1 MKIIITWLLFI
12 GVIAVNALANI
23 LPINGYNTGQ
33 ISAFYPNAF
42 VPAGFTFSIWGVI
55 YLLLL
60 SYTIG
65 FTFYSFKPQ
74 QHPKAFKF
82 IERVNTYFLL
92 TCVFNMSWIVAWH
105 YLQIELSV
113 LIMLLFL
120 STLIQLFLKTK
131 SMANDLTLIQRFI
144 LQTPFIVYLG
154 WISVATIA
162 NITALLVAYKWTAL
176 SIAPVYWSAAMIL
189 IATPDTTWST
199 PNETVATACKRAP
212 TAPKIIAANNP
223 IQGPCWEPI
232 NPPAH
237 APKIIIPSRPILTT
251 PARSENNPPSPA
263 KIIGTESNNAADTVP
278 TLVNSVAPVINRI
291 IDISNKR

>member
-1 MKIIITWLLFI
+1 MKIIITWLLFV

-65 FTFYSFKPQ
+65 YTYYTIKQ
-74 QHPKAFKF
+74 QQFPKAFAF
-82 IERVNTYFLL
+82 IERIHIYFLL
-92 TCVFNMSWIVAWH
+92 TCVFNMAWIVAWH
-105 YLQIELSV
+105 YLQIEISV

-120 STLIQLFLKTK
+120 STLIQLFLKSTT
-131 SMANDLTLIQRFI
+131 MANALTSTQKFI

-162 NITALLVAYKWTAL
+162 NITALLVAYQWTAFG
-176 SIAPVYWSAAMIL
+176 IAPVYWSAAMIL
-189 IATPDTTWST
+189 IAIILAVLMVKKFKVVEFTLV
-199 PNETVATACKRAP
+199 VAWALWGIYNA
-212 TAPKIIAANNP
+212 
-223 IQGPCWEPI
+223 QGP
-232 NPPAH
+232 A
-237 APKIIIPSRPILTT
+237 APIL
-251 PARSENNPPSPA
+251 ARITA
-263 KIIGTESNNAADTVP
+263 GGIGLLMTASLFTFSNNRKSKMA
-278 TLVNSVAPVINRI
+278 
-291 IDISNKR
+291 

>member
-1 MKIIITWLLFI
+1 MKIIGTWVLFL

-65 FTFYSFKPQ
+65 FTYYSLKRQ
-74 QHPKAFKF
+74 AYPKAFVF
-82 IERVNTYFLL
+82 IERINIYFLL
-92 TCVFNMSWIVAWH
+92 TCVFNMSWIIAWH
-105 YLQIELSV
+105 YLQIEISV
-113 LIMLLFL
+113 VIMLLFL
-120 STLIQLFLKTK
+120 VTLIQLFLK
-131 SMANDLTLIQRFI
+131 SNIMANDLNLTQKFI

-162 NITALLVAYKWTAL
+162 NITALMVAYKWTAL

-189 IATPDTTWST
+189 IAIVLALLMVKKFQVVSFTLV
-199 PNETVATACKRAP
+199 VAWALWGIYNA
-212 TAPKIIAANNP
+212 
-223 IQGPCWEPI
+223 QGP
-232 NPPAH
+232 A
-237 APKIIIPSRPILTT
+237 APIL
-251 PARSENNPPSPA
+251 ARLTA
-263 KIIGTESNNAADTVP
+263 GGIGLLISAVLFRFIQQFRESR
-278 TLVNSVAPVINRI
+278 VA
-291 IDISNKR
+291 

>member
-1 MKIIITWLLFI
+1 MKIIITWLLFV

-65 FTFYSFKPQ
+65 YTYFSLKRQAY
-74 QHPKAFKF
+74 PKAYRF
-82 IERVNTYFLL
+82 IEHVNTYFLL
-92 TCVFNMSWIVAWH
+92 TCVFNMAWIVAWH

-131 SMANDLTLIQRFI
+131 SMAHDLNLIQRFI

-189 IATPDTTWST
+189 IAIVLAAVMLIKFKAVPFALV
-199 PNETVATACKRAP
+199 VAWALWGIYNA
-212 TAPKIIAANNP
+212 
-223 IQGPCWEPI
+223 QGP
-232 NPPAH
+232 A
-237 APKIIIPSRPILTT
+237 APIL
-251 PARSENNPPSPA
+251 ARLTAIGIGVLVSAVLFRFIQNLRENSIFK
-263 KIIGTESNNAADTVP
+263 KIAS
-278 TLVNSVAPVINRI
+278 
-291 IDISNKR
+291 

>member
-1 MKIIITWLLFI
+1 MKIILTWILFV

-65 FTFYSFKPQ
+65 FTYYTFKRQ
-74 QHPKAFKF
+74 AYPKAYRF
-82 IERVNTYFLL
+82 IERVNIYFLL
-92 TCVFNMSWIVAWH
+92 TCVFNMAWIVAWH

-120 STLIQLFLKTK
+120 STLIQLFLNTKTT
-131 SMANDLTLIQRFI
+131 SHDLTLTQRFI

-162 NITALLVAYKWTAL
+162 NITALLVAYKWTAF
-176 SIAPVYWSAAMIL
+176 SISPVYWSAAMIL
-189 IATPDTTWST
+189 IAIVLALLMVKKFQVVSFTLV
-199 PNETVATACKRAP
+199 VAWALWGIYNA
-212 TAPKIIAANNP
+212 
-223 IQGPCWEPI
+223 QGP
-232 NPPAH
+232 A
-237 APKIIIPSRPILTT
+237 APIL
-251 PARSENNPPSPA
+251 ARLTSIGIGVLISAVLFRFIQNFRENSMDK
-263 KIIGTESNNAADTVP
+263 KIAS
-278 TLVNSVAPVINRI
+278 
-291 IDISNKR
+291 

>member
-1 MKIIITWLLFI
+1 MKIIITWLLFV

-120 STLIQLFLKTK
+120 STLIQLFLKL
-131 SMANDLTLIQRFI
+131 NQW
-144 LQTPFIVYLG
+144 P
-154 WISVATIA
+154 
-162 NITALLVAYKWTAL
+162 
-176 SIAPVYWSAAMIL
+176 MI
-189 IATPDTTWST
+189 
-199 PNETVATACKRAP
+199 
-212 TAPKIIAANNP
+212 
-223 IQGPCWEPI
+223 
-232 NPPAH
+232 
-237 APKIIIPSRPILTT
+237 
-251 PARSENNPPSPA
+251 
-263 KIIGTESNNAADTVP
+263 
-278 TLVNSVAPVINRI
+278 
-291 IDISNKR
+291 

>member
-1 MKIIITWLLFI
+1 MKIIGTWVLFL

-60 SYTIG
+60 SYSIG
-65 FTFYSFKPQ
+65 YTYYTLKQ
-74 QHPKAFKF
+74 EQYPKAFAF
-82 IERVNTYFLL
+82 IERNNIYFLL

-113 LIMLLFL
+113 VIMLLFL
-120 STLIQLFLKTK
+120 STLIQLFLKSTT
-131 SMANDLTLIQRFI
+131 MANALTTTQKFI

-162 NITALLVAYKWTAL
+162 NFTALLVAYKWIPL
-176 SIAPVYWSAAMIL
+176 SIAPAYWSAAMIL
-189 IATPDTTWST
+189 IAILLAVLMLKKFQAIAFALV
-199 PNETVATACKRAP
+199 VAWALWGIYNAQGS
-212 TAPKIIAANNP
+212 AA
-223 IQGPCWEPI
+223 
-232 NPPAH
+232 
-237 APKIIIPSRPILTT
+237 PIL
-251 PARSENNPPSPA
+251 ARITAGGIGLLITASLFTLINNRKSKMA
-263 KIIGTESNNAADTVP
+263 
-278 TLVNSVAPVINRI
+278 
-291 IDISNKR
+291 

>member
-1 MKIIITWLLFI
+1 MKIIITWLLFV

-65 FTFYSFKPQ
+65 YTYYTIKQ
-74 QHPKAFKF
+74 QQFPKAFAF
-82 IERVNTYFLL
+82 IERIHIYFLL
-92 TCVFNMSWIVAWH
+92 TCVFNMAWIVAWH
-105 YLQIELSV
+105 YLQIEISV

-120 STLIQLFLKTK
+120 STLIQLFLKSTT
-131 SMANDLTLIQRFI
+131 MANALTSTQKFI

-162 NITALLVAYKWTAL
+162 NITALLVAYKWTAFG
-176 SIAPVYWSAAMIL
+176 IAPVYWSAAMIL
-189 IATPDTTWST
+189 IAIILAVLMVKKFKVVEFTLV
-199 PNETVATACKRAP
+199 VAWALWGIYNA
-212 TAPKIIAANNP
+212 
-223 IQGPCWEPI
+223 QGP
-232 NPPAH
+232 A
-237 APKIIIPSRPILTT
+237 APIL
-251 PARSENNPPSPA
+251 ARITA
-263 KIIGTESNNAADTVP
+263 GGIGLLMTASLFTFSNNRESKMA
-278 TLVNSVAPVINRI
+278 
-291 IDISNKR
+291 

>member
-74 QHPKAFKF
+74 QHPEAFKF

-131 SMANDLTLIQRFI
+131 SMANDLSLTQRFI

-189 IATPDTTWST
+189 IAIVLALLMVKKFQVVSFTLV
-199 PNETVATACKRAP
+199 VAWALWGIYNA
-212 TAPKIIAANNP
+212 
-223 IQGPCWEPI
+223 QGP
-232 NPPAH
+232 A
-237 APKIIIPSRPILTT
+237 APIL
-251 PARSENNPPSPA
+251 ARLTA
-263 KIIGTESNNAADTVP
+263 AGIGILITAIFFSFIYKP
-278 TLVNSVAPVINRI
+278 RK
-291 IDISNKR
+291 NKMA

>member
-74 QHPKAFKF
+74 QNPEAFKF

-189 IATPDTTWST
+189 IAILLALLMVKKFQVVSFTLV
-199 PNETVATACKRAP
+199 VAWALWGIYNA
-212 TAPKIIAANNP
+212 
-223 IQGPCWEPI
+223 QGP
-232 NPPAH
+232 A
-237 APKIIIPSRPILTT
+237 APIL
-251 PARSENNPPSPA
+251 ARLTA
-263 KIIGTESNNAADTVP
+263 AGIGLLITAVFFSFIYKP
-278 TLVNSVAPVINRI
+278 RK
-291 IDISNKR
+291 NKMA

>member
-1 MKIIITWLLFI
+1 MKIIGTWVLFL

-60 SYTIG
+60 SYSIG
-65 FTFYSFKPQ
+65 YTYYTLKQ
-74 QHPKAFKF
+74 EQYPKAFAF
-82 IERVNTYFLL
+82 IERINIYFLL

-113 LIMLLFL
+113 VIMLLFL
-120 STLIQLFLKTK
+120 STLIQLFLKSNT
-131 SMANDLTLIQRFI
+131 MAGALTSTQKFI

-162 NITALLVAYKWTAL
+162 NSTALLVAYQWNGFGMP
-176 SIAPVYWSAAMIL
+176 PVYWSALMIL
-189 IATPDTTWST
+189 IAILLAVLMLKKFKAIPFALV
-199 PNETVATACKRAP
+199 VAWALWGIYNA
-212 TAPKIIAANNP
+212 
-223 IQGPCWEPI
+223 QGP
-232 NPPAH
+232 A
-237 APKIIIPSRPILTT
+237 APILAKFTSIGIKILCT
-251 PARSENNPPSPA
+251 ASLLTFLIARG
-263 KIIGTESNNAADTVP
+263 K
-278 TLVNSVAPVINRI
+278 L
-291 IDISNKR
+291 KWLK

>member
-1 MKIIITWLLFI
+1 MKIIVTWLLFA

-42 VPAGFTFSIWGVI
+42 VPAGFTFSIWGII

-65 FTFYSFKPQ
+65 YTYYTFKRRQY
-74 QHPKAFKF
+74 PKAYLF
-82 IERVNTYFLL
+82 IERINTYFLL
-92 TCVFNMSWIVAWH
+92 TCLFNMAWIVAWH

-120 STLIQLFLKTK
+120 STLIQLFLKSKT
-131 SMANDLTLIQRFI
+131 MAHDLTTTQKFI

-176 SIAPVYWSAAMIL
+176 NIAPVYWSAAMIL
-189 IATPDTTWST
+189 IAILLAVLMLKKFHAVPFALVVTWALWGI
-199 PNETVATACKRAP
+199 NNGQGP
-212 TAPKIIAANNP
+212 TAPIIANYTSLG
-223 IQGPCWEPI
+223 I
-232 NPPAH
+232 
-237 APKIIIPSRPILTT
+237 KILCTASLLTFLIAT
-251 PARSENNPPSPA
+251 G
-263 KIIGTESNNAADTVP
+263 K
-278 TLVNSVAPVINRI
+278 L
-291 IDISNKR
+291 KWLKL

>member
-42 VPAGFTFSIWGVI
+42 VPAGFTFSIWGII

-65 FTFYSFKPQ
+65 FTFYSIKSQ
-74 QHPKAFKF
+74 QHPKAFIL
-82 IERVNTYFLL
+82 IERINIYFLW

-131 SMANDLTLIQRFI
+131 SMANDLTLTQRFI

-176 SIAPVYWSAAMIL
+176 SIAPIYWSAAMIL
-189 IATPDTTWST
+189 IAIVLALLMLRKFKVV
-199 PNETVATACKRAP
+199 EFALVVAWALWGIYNA
-212 TAPKIIAANNP
+212 
-223 IQGPCWEPI
+223 QGP
-232 NPPAH
+232 A
-237 APKIIIPSRPILTT
+237 APIL
-251 PARSENNPPSPA
+251 ARLTA
-263 KIIGTESNNAADTVP
+263 AGIGLLITAVLFRFIQNIRESRMA
-278 TLVNSVAPVINRI
+278 
-291 IDISNKR
+291 

>member
-1 MKIIITWLLFI
+1 MKITGTWLLFA

-65 FTFYSFKPQ
+65 FTYYTLKQ
-74 QHPKAFKF
+74 EQYPKAFTF
-82 IERVNTYFLL
+82 IERINLYFLL
-92 TCVFNMSWIVAWH
+92 TCLLNMAWIVAWH

-113 LIMLLFL
+113 VIMLLFL
-120 STLIQLFLKTK
+120 ITLIQLFLKSSTI
-131 SMANDLTLIQRFI
+131 ANALTSTQKFI

-162 NITALLVAYKWTAL
+162 NSTALLVAYKWNAF
-176 SIAPVYWSAAMIL
+176 SISPIYWSAAMIL
-189 IATPDTTWST
+189 IAIVLAMLMLKKFKAVPFALV
-199 PNETVATACKRAP
+199 VAWALWGIYHA
-212 TAPKIIAANNP
+212 
-223 IQGPCWEPI
+223 QGP
-232 NPPAH
+232 A
-237 APKIIIPSRPILTT
+237 APILANLT
-251 PARSENNPPSPA
+251 AGG
-263 KIIGTESNNAADTVP
+263 IGVLI
-278 TLVNSVAPVINRI
+278 TLVLFTFF
-291 IDISNKR
+291 NKNIKSKMA

>member
-1 MKIIITWLLFI
+1 MKIIITWILFV

-42 VPAGFTFSIWGVI
+42 VPAGFTFSIWGII

-65 FTFYSFKPQ
+65 FTFYSIKSQ
-74 QHPKAFKF
+74 QHPKAFIL
-82 IERVNTYFLL
+82 IERINIYFLW

-120 STLIQLFLKTK
+120 STLIQLFLKSK
-131 SMANDLTLIQRFI
+131 IMAHDLNRTQRII

-176 SIAPVYWSAAMIL
+176 NIAPAYWSATMIL
-189 IATPDTTWST
+189 IAIVLAVLMLRKFKVV
-199 PNETVATACKRAP
+199 EFALVVAWALWGIYNA
-212 TAPKIIAANNP
+212 
-223 IQGPCWEPI
+223 QGP
-232 NPPAH
+232 A
-237 APKIIIPSRPILTT
+237 APILAKLTAVGIGVLIT
-251 PARSENNPPSPA
+251 AAFFTLIQKPS
-263 KIIGTESNNAADTVP
+263 K
-278 TLVNSVAPVINRI
+278 
-291 IDISNKR
+291 NKMA

>member
-1 MKIIITWLLFI
+1 MKIIITWLLFF
-12 GVIAVNALANI
+12 GVITVNALANI

-65 FTFYSFKPQ
+65 FTYYSIKGQ
-74 QHPKAFKF
+74 QHPKAFIF
-82 IERVNTYFLL
+82 IERINTYFLL
-92 TCVFNMSWIVAWH
+92 TCIFNMSWIVAWH

-120 STLIQLFLKTK
+120 TTLIQLFLKSIK
-131 SMANDLTLIQRFI
+131 IARDLTLIQRFI

-189 IATPDTTWST
+189 IAIILAVFMLLKFKAVPFALVVAWALWGIKASQGSVYPLIQSITT
-199 PNETVATACKRAP
+199 V
-212 TAPKIIAANNP
+212 
-223 IQGPCWEPI
+223 
-232 NPPAH
+232 
-237 APKIIIPSRPILTT
+237 
-251 PARSENNPPSPA
+251 
-263 KIIGTESNNAADTVP
+263 
-278 TLVNSVAPVINRI
+278 SVACLFVMIAI
-291 IDISNKR
+291 TLIKRNLK

>member
-1 MKIIITWLLFI
+1 MKIIITWLLYV

-60 SYTIG
+60 AYTIG
-65 FTFYSFKPQ
+65 YTYYSLKRQ
-74 QHPKAFKF
+74 AYPKAFRF
-82 IERVNTYFLL
+82 IEHVNTYFLL
-92 TCVFNMSWIVAWH
+92 TCIFNMAWIVAWH

-131 SMANDLTLIQRFI
+131 SMAHDLTLTQRFI

-176 SIAPVYWSAAMIL
+176 SIAPVYWSAVMIL
-189 IATPDTTWST
+189 IAIVLALLMVKKFQVVSFTLV
-199 PNETVATACKRAP
+199 VAWALWGIYNA
-212 TAPKIIAANNP
+212 
-223 IQGPCWEPI
+223 QGP
-232 NPPAH
+232 A
-237 APKIIIPSRPILTT
+237 APIL
-251 PARSENNPPSPA
+251 ARLTA
-263 KIIGTESNNAADTVP
+263 IGIGVLISAVLF
-278 TLVNSVAPVINRI
+278 TLIYKLRK
-291 IDISNKR
+291 NKMA

>member
-1 MKIIITWLLFI
+1 MKIITTWLLFV

-65 FTFYSFKPQ
+65 FTYYSIKRQ
-74 QHPKAFKF
+74 QYPKAYLF
-82 IERVNTYFLL
+82 IECINTYFLL
-92 TCVFNMSWIVAWH
+92 TCIFNMAWIVAWH

-120 STLIQLFLKTK
+120 STLIQLFLKTRTLVQ
-131 SMANDLTLIQRFI
+131 DLNLTQKFI
-144 LQTPFIVYLG
+144 LQSPFIVYLG

-176 SIAPVYWSAAMIL
+176 SIAPAYWSAAMIL
-189 IATPDTTWST
+189 IAIVLALLMLKKFKVI
-199 PNETVATACKRAP
+199 EFALVVAWALWGIYNA
-212 TAPKIIAANNP
+212 
-223 IQGPCWEPI
+223 QGP
-232 NPPAH
+232 A
-237 APKIIIPSRPILTT
+237 APMLAKLTAGGIGILIT
-251 PARSENNPPSPA
+251 A
-263 KIIGTESNNAADTVP
+263 ILF
-278 TLVNSVAPVINRI
+278 TLIYKPRK
-291 IDISNKR
+291 NKMA